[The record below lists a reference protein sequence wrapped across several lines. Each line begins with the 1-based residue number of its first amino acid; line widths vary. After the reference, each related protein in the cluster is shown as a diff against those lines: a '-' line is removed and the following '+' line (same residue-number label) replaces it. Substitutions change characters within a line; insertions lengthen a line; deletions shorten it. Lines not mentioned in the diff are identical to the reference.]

1 MTAVL
6 LALLAAAA
14 YGSSDFAGG
23 IAAARLAPWTVSMIS
38 NTVGGLTCLIASIW
52 VGGTLTGAD
61 LGWSLLAGVGNMV
74 GTSALYRG
82 MNAGRMGVVAP
93 VSGVGAA
100 VLPALVGILG
110 GERPGTVVWVGL
122 VLALPAIW
130 LVASEPATLEP
141 SPAQRSGLAA
151 GVVDGLVAGCGF
163 GVLLLGLAQ
172 TSDGARLLPLATN
185 QLTAAALVAALG
197 TVLRIPWRPRRER
210 APLAALAGLLGTAA
224 TGSFL
229 AATKHGYLTVTAV
242 ITSLYPATTVLLAA
256 VVLRER
262 VHRPQAVGLALC
274 AVAVALVAAG

>member
-23 IAAARLAPWTVSMIS
+23 IASARLAPWTVSMIS

-52 VGGTLTGAD
+52 VGGALTGAD

-185 QLTAAALVAALG
+185 QLTAAALVASLG